1 MQQSPLAQNGNK
13 SESIYS
19 ALFKNSEKEHYAK
32 VDFSLFKK
40 DKIDFYEI
48 AQKMSNP
55 HYKKTFFLLYQ
66 EEAERMNLATPE
78 IYAENKINNIFKKV
92 DALSEEEKEV
102 KKTAFDKK
110 FPDGFKTEQEE
121 IQDILNITQEYYEE
135 FKENLAEYLRIA
147 KGNENE
153 QIKRTQYMLS
163 VLSDDPEKFEAFSE
177 KFFSDGD
184 VRNELKEPKIA
195 KKLDA
200 VGTAKNFQSELVKKV
215 IRDNNAI
222 VEHYKGIGSVAVKS
236 QQHLKEFRVKKF
248 KRCHNK
254 AKKQSQ
260 LKKTI
265 KQSKDEISQSKLN
278 LDKKD

>member
-1 MQQSPLAQNGNK
+1 
-13 SESIYS
+13 
-19 ALFKNSEKEHYAK
+19 
-32 VDFSLFKK
+32 
-40 DKIDFYEI
+40 
-48 AQKMSNP
+48 MSNH

-78 IYAENKINNIFKKV
+78 NYAENKINNIFKKV
-92 DALSEEEKEV
+92 DALSEEEKEI

-236 QQHLKEFRVKKF
+236 QQHLKEFRVKQF
-248 KRCHNK
+248 KRCHNE